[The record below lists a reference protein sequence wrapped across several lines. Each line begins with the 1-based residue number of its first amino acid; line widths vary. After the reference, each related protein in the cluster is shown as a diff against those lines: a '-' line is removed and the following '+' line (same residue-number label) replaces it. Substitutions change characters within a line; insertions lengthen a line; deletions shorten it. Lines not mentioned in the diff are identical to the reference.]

1 MYFKDKPTPAF
12 VEEPAFKVPST
23 SSMRDVELGFY
34 VSEIKDKLLSSN
46 ESGKSY
52 PNLWR
57 DEREAFHS
65 AKNDDEIFI
74 KPADKGSAI
83 VVRAKK
89 II

>member
-1 MYFKDKPTPAF
+1 MERDIKLRMYFKDKLTPAF

-52 PNLWR
+52 PNL
-57 DEREAFHS
+57 
-65 AKNDDEIFI
+65 
-74 KPADKGSAI
+74 
-83 VVRAKK
+83 
-89 II
+89 